1 MAYDPNDPNADT
13 ELDPTS
19 SSLFDAFTPHLQEG
33 LLNYL
38 QQKQAG
44 PNIWDVAGKSLSSF
58 SKNYMQ
64 ALADPR
70 TRGMAWGA
78 GLTGVGDTLR
88 DEMSPEKSLQ
98 GTLQTAGILKELAAY
113 RAKNGKGAGTSE
125 YERLLEATK
134 SDQYLKDPDFKARV
148 DRRLSTFEHEGQTPQ
163 EKELQQMLDQSGW
176 SDEQKIAFTRKWLE
190 NQATKTGGTEVKITD
205 QRGELTPAS
214 VTKVQGEMVGYLDTM
229 SDVKNTLENFDPTA
243 LQWSG
248 SLKSG
253 IAWLKDKMNLLK
265 PEERGP
271 YQSRVETLA
280 NIEGI
285 TSKIRHELFGA
296 ALTANEKASAEE
308 QLPSDSDSPASALAK
323 LQRSYTIAAAA
334 YARRAGYIKK
344 HTVNGVIEQGLP
356 MDAESIYN
364 EMGSY
369 TRFKDQAQSFALKS
383 AGAAVPPPAAASQV
397 VPPPATARA
406 GGGILPGAVLP
417 PQGGLFAQPG
427 VPQAPPQGP
436 PGAVPTPAGP
446 VPGAVPQPAPTGPQT
461 GPAGPPPGPPAG
473 QPQPPPIA
481 VQGGKLMAPK
491 PASRAEAIAIATAAM
506 KQGIPGDIVFRWQQ
520 ENGF

>member
-19 SSLFDAFTPHLQEG
+19 NSLFEAFTPHLQEG

-38 QQKQAG
+38 KQKQAG
-44 PNIWDVAGKSLSSF
+44 PNIWDVAGKSLSTF

-78 GLTGVGDTLR
+78 GLAGVGDTLR
-88 DEMSPEKSLQ
+88 DELSPEKSLQ

-176 SDEQKIAFTRKWLE
+176 SDEQKIAYTRKWLE
-190 NQATKTGGTEVKITD
+190 NQASKTGGSQVTITD
-205 QRGELTPAS
+205 KRGELTPAS

-248 SLKSG
+248 SLKNG
-253 IAWLKDKMNLLK
+253 IAWFKDKMNVLK
-265 PEERGP
+265 PEEREP

-308 QLPSDSDSPASALAK
+308 QLPSDSDSPASALTK
-323 LQRSYTIAAAA
+323 LQRSYTVAAAA
-334 YARRAGYIKK
+334 YARRVNYINR

-356 MDAESIYN
+356 LDAESIYN

-369 TRFKDQAQSFALKS
+369 TRFSEQAKAFAPS
-383 AGAAVPPPAAASQV
+383 SRAAPTAPAGAASGAPPGPA
-397 VPPPATARA
+397 PGP
-406 GGGILPGAVLP
+406 GGILPGAPPP

-436 PGAVPTPAGP
+436 PGGVVTPPGP
-446 VPGAVPQPAPTGPQT
+446 VPGAVPQPASTGPQA
-461 GPAGPPPGPPAG
+461 GPPGLPAGP
-473 QPQPPPIA
+473 PQPPPIA

-491 PASRAEAIAIATAAM
+491 PASRAQAIAIAEAAL
-506 KQGIPGDIVFRWQQ
+506 KQGIPGDVVFKWQQ